1 MDEAIIEPAF
11 PENSENAVD
20 NVNNVDNS
28 LENVESKIP
37 KKGRPAGSKDTK
49 KRVVKPRKITIV
61 EEPLRVEAPEEPV
74 VMKAPRPKAVSIA
87 PQPEVRYVDRY
98 IEHSPRSM
106 MRIAHSHLANEQQ
119 SRHDA
124 KREHFANVYTSRL
137 R

>member
-1 MDEAIIEPAF
+1 MDEEVIEPVITEQLDN
-11 PENSENAVD
+11 PVD
-20 NVNNVDNS
+20 NLDKS
-28 LENVESKIP
+28 EKP
-37 KKGRPAGSKDTK
+37 AAKKNGRPMGSKDK
-49 KRVVKPRKITIV
+49 VKRVVKPRKITIV
-61 EEPLRVEAPEEPV
+61 EEPLHAEIAPEEPV
-74 VMKAPRPKAVSIA
+74 VTKTPKPRAISIA
-87 PQPEVRYVDRY
+87 TEPEVRYVDRY